1 MKMSDDKCN
10 GIPIFR
16 YDKSGQ
22 RYLKLFSH
30 YSITI
35 GKIQDATTN

>member
-1 MKMSDDKCN
+1 MKMPDGKCN

-22 RYLKLFSH
+22 RYLKSFSH

-35 GKIQDATTN
+35 SKKQDATMN